1 MYRARCTASEQSCQV
16 VHTMVAS
23 GPDLGMQ
30 FALLKPSYCLATIS
44 KMRVELQ
51 KMCSVLKML
60 GMRHIYV
67 LLLLVSLPLQ
77 WVWANS
83 VACRTEAQATP
94 AYSGTSV
101 KPQIAQALHKL
112 SAEQV
117 EALTHTKQ
125 DTQLSPS
132 IFIDEPSIESE
143 MARWEFEVEGEF
155 GSAAQML
162 APDWGDAADNLSC
175 RPPNHNQNSVAQV
188 PDPYEA
194 DLPLPLSLDCLVPV
208 SYTHLRAHE
217 T

>member
-1 MYRARCTASEQSCQV
+1 
-16 VHTMVAS
+16 
-23 GPDLGMQ
+23 
-30 FALLKPSYCLATIS
+30 
-44 KMRVELQ
+44 MRVELQ

-83 VACRTEAQATP
+83 VACRTEAQASP
-94 AYSGTSV
+94 AYSSSA
-101 KPQIAQALHKL
+101 KPQMAQTLHKL

-117 EALTHTKQ
+117 EALTHAKQ
-125 DTQLSPS
+125 DVQLSPS
-132 IFIDEPSIESE
+132 IFIEEPSIESE

-162 APDWGDAADNLSC
+162 APDWGDTADNLSC
-175 RPPNHNQNSVAQV
+175 RPPNSIQNSAAQV

-194 DLPLPLSLDCLVPV
+194 DLPLPLSLTCLVLGDTPFVAAQHPPLPAPV
-208 SYTHLRAHE
+208 FRADRPP
-217 T
+217 TLAA